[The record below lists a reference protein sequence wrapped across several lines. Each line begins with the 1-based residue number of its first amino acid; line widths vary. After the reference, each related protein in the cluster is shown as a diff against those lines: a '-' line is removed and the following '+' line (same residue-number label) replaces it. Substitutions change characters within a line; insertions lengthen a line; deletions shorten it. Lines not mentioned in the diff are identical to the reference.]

1 MQKTTFVPSLVIAHG
16 ITDISFYTNAF
27 GAIELHRWTNDDGS
41 IHVAELEIDGAMF
54 HLQEEREYKNWLRPG
69 NKDCTTVGIELMVE
83 DVHAVFN
90 KAIAAGATLVTEVTD
105 YEYNYRQG
113 ELIDPFGHHWII
125 EKILKRDNLK

>member
-27 GAIELHRWTNDDGS
+27 GAVELNRWTNDDGS
-41 IHVAELEIDGAMF
+41 IHVAELEIDGGMF
-54 HLQEEREYKNWLRPG
+54 HLQEEREYKNWLSPANR
-69 NKDCTTVGIELMVE
+69 DCTTVGIELMVE

-90 KAIAAGATLVTEVTD
+90 KAIAAGATLVSEVTD

-125 EKILKRDNLK
+125 EKILK